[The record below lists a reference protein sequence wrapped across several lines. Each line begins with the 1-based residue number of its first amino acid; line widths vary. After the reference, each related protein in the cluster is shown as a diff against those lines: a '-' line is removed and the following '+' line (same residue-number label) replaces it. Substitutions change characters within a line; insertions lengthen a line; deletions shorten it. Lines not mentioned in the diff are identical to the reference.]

1 MCGASDNIYI
11 VFSWKNNLTNSMEF
25 SRSSLKL
32 WQIDSSGEF
41 DDSVRVIWNSSRNLH
56 NFFFSLFEGCLTFP
70 VAHKS
75 NIMWVVTYAQ
85 VAGLSFSTS
94 VNWNH
99 YLYLQLLIGYI
110 QFHHRQCINDF
121 NTFQDSEN
129 CARN

>member
-94 VNWNH
+94 VSNIFENQRVDKSGCLSTIVGEPFI
-99 YLYLQLLIGYI
+99 YLMSYL
-110 QFHHRQCINDF
+110 
-121 NTFQDSEN
+121 
-129 CARN
+129 